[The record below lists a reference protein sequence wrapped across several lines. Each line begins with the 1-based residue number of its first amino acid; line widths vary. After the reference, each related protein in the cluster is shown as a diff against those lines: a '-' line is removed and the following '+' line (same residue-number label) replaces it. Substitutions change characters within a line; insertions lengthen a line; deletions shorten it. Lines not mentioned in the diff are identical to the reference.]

1 MVPRFE
7 DVCLALEK
15 VVWSLELIGVVL
27 DRAADDDVPSAGALQ
42 FNLP

>member
-15 VVWSLELIGVVL
+15 VAWSPELIGVVP
-27 DRAADDDVPSAGALQ
+27 DRAADDVPSAGALQ